1 MKLQREMEIDSLEQM
16 CDLMCGDV
24 EEDYDLAEEYSD
36 LLSGETLWLTSD
48 ELRCIIDNMNE
59 IGINTLMVQT
69 CKDKFV
75 CKVDSQTTTHWR
87 NMRL

>member
-75 CKVDSQTTTHWR
+75 CKVDEQTTTHWR